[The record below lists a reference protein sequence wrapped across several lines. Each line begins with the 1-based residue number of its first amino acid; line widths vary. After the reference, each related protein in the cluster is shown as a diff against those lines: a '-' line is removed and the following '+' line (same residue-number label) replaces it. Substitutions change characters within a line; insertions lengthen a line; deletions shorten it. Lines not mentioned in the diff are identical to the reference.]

1 MEGNYEVSFGRQVVG
16 NVLVERLGLYYR
28 FHCRC
33 KLTGDVI
40 CRLQVVCGDK
50 QENLGILV
58 PVGEGFG
65 IDTKLPIK
73 KLGEGIMRFFLLPK
87 HEAATEVKFVPIYPE
102 EPFRYISRLKT
113 LYLERQ
119 NGQIG
124 ILSE

>member
-40 CRLQVVCGDK
+40 CRLQVVCGDR

-65 IDTKLPIK
+65 MDTKLPIK
-73 KLGEGIMRFFLLPK
+73 KLGEGTMRFFLLPK
-87 HEAATEVKFVPIYPE
+87 HEAATEAKFVPIYPE
-102 EPFRYISRLKT
+102 EPFGYITRLKT